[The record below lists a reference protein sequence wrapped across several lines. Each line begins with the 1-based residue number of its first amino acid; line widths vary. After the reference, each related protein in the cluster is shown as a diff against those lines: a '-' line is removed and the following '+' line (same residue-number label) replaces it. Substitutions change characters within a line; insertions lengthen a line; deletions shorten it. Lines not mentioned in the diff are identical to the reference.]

1 MMLNILVF
9 LMVLSIVYLLRFVSE
24 FVIKLFSD
32 EPSIM
37 QLSQV
42 DKTFLYLSIS
52 YIITFIIRWPNV

>member
-1 MMLNILVF
+1 MLNILVF

>member
-1 MMLNILVF
+1 MLNILVF
-9 LMVLSIVYLLRFVSE
+9 LMVLSVVYLLRFVSE

>member
-9 LMVLSIVYLLRFVSE
+9 LMVLSVVYLLRFVSE